1 MKADSVYAGLKE
13 LAEKLDIFVIEQN
26 LSRYKDIQTRSGLC
40 RVNGKWR
47 IIVDKKLHLSQKT
60 VILAS
65 CLSHFDHHSV
75 YILPALR
82 DWLERWQTHKG
93 V

>member
-1 MKADSVYAGLKE
+1 MKADSVYSGLKE

-26 LSRYKDIQTRSGLC
+26 LSRFKDIQTRSGLC

-47 IIVDKKLHLSQKT
+47 IIVDKKLHLSQKM

-82 DWLERWQTHKG
+82 DWLERWQTRKG
-93 V
+93 A